1 MIYCNFARF
10 DFMKIC
16 RRHISVFLFCLYIL
30 AVGILCFAKPD
41 DLPSMTFD
49 WFGLPA
55 DMIAHFLMF
64 IPFPVLAYFAFVPVR
79 RGKRRKFLCIIAIA
93 IMAAVMALMTEKVQ
107 ELLGYRSFEIKDL
120 IADLSGTVA
129 GTVAILA
136 YIALKTEQ
144 K

>member
-1 MIYCNFARF
+1 M
-10 DFMKIC
+10 
-16 RRHISVFLFCLYIL
+16 
-30 AVGILCFAKPD
+30 CFAKPD

-79 RGKRRKFLCIIAIA
+79 CGKLRKFLCIIAIA

>member
-1 MIYCNFARF
+1 
-10 DFMKIC
+10 MKIC
-16 RRHISVFLFCLYIL
+16 RRHISVILFCLYIL
-30 AVGILCFAKPD
+30 AVGIMCFAKPD
-41 DLPSMTFD
+41 GLPAVTFD

-55 DMIAHFLMF
+55 DNIVHFLMF
-64 IPFPVLAYFAFVPVR
+64 VPFPVLAYFAFVPER
-79 RGKRRKFLCIIAIA
+79 YGKSRKFLCIMAIA
-93 IMAAVMALMTEKVQ
+93 IMAAAMALMTEKVQ
-107 ELLGYRSFEIKDL
+107 GLLGYRSYEIKDL

>member
-1 MIYCNFARF
+1 
-10 DFMKIC
+10 MKIC

-30 AVGILCFAKPD
+30 AVGIMCFAKPD
-41 DLPSMTFD
+41 GLPSMTFD

-79 RGKRRKFLCIIAIA
+79 CGKCRKFLCIIAIA
-93 IMAAVMALMTEKVQ
+93 IIAAVMALMTEKVQ

-129 GTVAILA
+129 GTVAILS